1 MIKMKYN
8 KLGDSDLRVSEI
20 CLGTMTYGYQNTKE
34 EAHILLDYAVS
45 QGVNFID
52 TSETYPFP
60 NPTKTLGM
68 TEEYI
73 GQWLIKQQREQLI
86 IATKIAGVSPQ
97 LTWIRNGQN
106 RIDQK
111 NVTEAIEGSLKRL
124 QTDYIDLYQIHWP
137 DRYVPLFGDPDYDP
151 QRERETIA
159 IAEQLEVFANL
170 IKAGKIRYLG
180 VSNETAWGIC
190 EFCHLAKQ
198 LNLPKIVSIQN
209 GFSLLNRLFH
219 VNLAETCRFNNVGL
233 LAYNPLAF
241 GFLTGKYLSEI
252 PTKSRLDLFSEMY
265 SRYDQTNIMEA
276 TKRYV
281 NLAHQQGITP
291 AQLALAY
298 VRTRWFVTSTI
309 IGATTIPQLQENLI
323 SINVELDET
332 ILTDI
337 DQIHRSYPNPTA

>member
-1 MIKMKYN
+1 MKYN
-8 KLGDSDLRVSEI
+8 PLGDRALRVSEI
-20 CLGTMTYGYQNTKE
+20 CLGTMTYGYQNTKD
-34 EAHILLDYAVS
+34 EAHKLLDYAVS

-60 NPTKTLGM
+60 NPTKTQGM

-73 GQWLIKQQREQLI
+73 GQWLINQQREQLI

-111 NVTEAIEGSLKRL
+111 NVTEAVEGSLRRL

-137 DRYVPLFGDPDYDP
+137 DRYVPLFGDPNYEP

-170 IKAGKIRYLG
+170 IKTGKIRYLG
-180 VSNETAWGIC
+180 VSNETAWGVC
-190 EFCHLAKQ
+190 EFCHIAQQ

-209 GFSLLNRLFH
+209 GFSLFNRLFH
-219 VNLAETCRFNNVGL
+219 INLAEACRLNNVGL

-252 PTKSRLDLFSEMY
+252 PKNSRLDLFENMY
-265 SRYDQTNIMEA
+265 SRYDQNNITEA
-276 TKRYV
+276 TKGYV
-281 NLAHQQGITP
+281 NLAKKYNVTP

-309 IGATTIPQLQENLI
+309 VGSTKIEQLQENLGSVNI
-323 SINVELDET
+323 ELDEAM
-332 ILTDI
+332 LTEI
-337 DQIHRSYPNPTA
+337 DQIHRRYPNPTP